1 MNNIMEFT
9 KPKLLM
15 YQIDI
20 ALIEYSESLKSNL
33 VLVYI
38 LDPPPTQT
46 PYPGQIFS
54 QNPGMEGVGW
64 ACFFR
69 SDDTFIDHLFCISS

>member
-1 MNNIMEFT
+1 MNNIMEYT

-20 ALIEYSESLKSNL
+20 ALTEYSESLKSNL

-64 ACFFR
+64 GFFR

>member
-15 YQIDI
+15 YQTDI
-20 ALIEYSESLKSNL
+20 SLTEYSESLKSNL
-33 VLVYI
+33 VLVY
-38 LDPPPTQT
+38 TQT

-64 ACFFR
+64 VFFR